1 MTPVKIKKQSMH
13 NVRGKD
19 AEYLV
24 GMLLRPILRG
34 KGKVV
39 NKLKKP
45 LKSWKRESCKSVS
58 EDRVGIG
65 ERSPLAAAA
74 IQLWGMRKSY
84 HCVCTISSSPL
95 QREPSRKGN
104 ILAVILQDRSETNA
118 EKTDK
123 DPTVPLSNTKIF

>member
-1 MTPVKIKKQSMH
+1 MSRKSCVALIVNDALQIKKQSMH
-13 NVRGKD
+13 NAQGKV

-39 NKLKKP
+39 NKLVLAKENLGNPWKF
-45 LKSWKRESCKSVS
+45 WKRESCKSVS

-65 ERSPLAAAA
+65 ERSPPAAPA

-95 QREPSRKGN
+95 QRELSRKGGH
-104 ILAVILQDRSETNA
+104 IGC
-118 EKTDK
+118 
-123 DPTVPLSNTKIF
+123 KITG

>member
-1 MTPVKIKKQSMH
+1 MWCVALIVNDALQIKKQSMH
-13 NVRGKD
+13 NAQGKV

-65 ERSPLAAAA
+65 EPSPPAAAA

-95 QREPSRKGN
+95 QRELSKKGEH
-104 ILAVILQDRSETNA
+104 IGC
-118 EKTDK
+118 
-123 DPTVPLSNTKIF
+123 KITG